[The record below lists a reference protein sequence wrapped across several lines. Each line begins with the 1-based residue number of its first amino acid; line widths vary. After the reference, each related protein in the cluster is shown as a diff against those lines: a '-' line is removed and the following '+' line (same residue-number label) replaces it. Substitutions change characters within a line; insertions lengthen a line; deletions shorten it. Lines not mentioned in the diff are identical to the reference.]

1 MINIEKETDYTAYIK
16 RDNEQGYLTM
26 EWGQGEYLF
35 FLSNDLEEANYFYHK
50 EQLINFLKEE
60 GYEYNEII
68 IIERTITKKTEFKK
82 IIK

>member
-1 MINIEKETDYTAYIK
+1 MINVEKETDYTAYIK
-16 RDNEQGYLTM
+16 RDNEQGYLTI

-35 FLSNDLEEANYFYHK
+35 FLSDDLEEANLFDSE

-68 IIERTITKKTEFKK
+68 IIERTITKKQNLKR
-82 IIK
+82 